1 MGEKWKA
8 ASAEQDGRQGRL
20 LWPVDSFISWFT
32 WPPARCAGG
41 ASFCCLF
48 VCIVLPCCAGYWL
61 VSTPP
66 TPTHLPSTVAWL
78 WILAQP
84 QGWDRTLPHCCVLS
98 YCGIHRKSPDKFTLT
113 CYRTH
118 TPSHPSPLAPLSHS
132 LSLSSYLSLT
142 ILCSWVC
149 YQLKAFISW
158 FKS

>member
-8 ASAEQDGRQGRL
+8 ARQPRQDGRQGRL

-66 TPTHLPSTVAWL
+66 PPSTPHGLTGWCL
-78 WILAQP
+78 RILAQP
-84 QGWDRTLPHCCVLS
+84 PGWDRTLPHCCVLS

-113 CYRTH
+113 CYRTCI
-118 TPSHPSPLAPLSHS
+118 PSPPTPLVPLS
-132 LSLSSYLSLT
+132 LPLYRR
-142 ILCSWVC
+142 LCLYPSCSFVSV
-149 YQLKAFISW
+149 LPAESFHKLI
-158 FKS
+158 